1 MLESALGYSLSTVD
15 KFAEEIMRRL
25 PDFRAIYKNTTAY
38 GDKYEVVMLVDGI
51 DGSKKGIITAWIYG
65 DVSGNIIDSPR
76 CTNVIMRKRKE
87 SRP

>member
-1 MLESALGYSLSTVD
+1 
-15 KFAEEIMRRL
+15 
-25 PDFRAIYKNTTAY
+25 
-38 GDKYEVVMLVDGI
+38 MLVDGI